1 MPVGRIKNEGD
12 LRRFVEAELRRPG
25 AVPPAA
31 PAVSLIKKGVPSDA
45 DFPQTPGD
53 GILAVD
59 TTLAELPVLYGRVSG
74 KWQAL

>member
-1 MPVGRIKNEGD
+1 MPVGRIKDEGD

-53 GILAVD
+53 GILAVN
-59 TTLAELPVLYGRVSG
+59 TSGEFPVLYARVEG
-74 KWQAL
+74 KWQVL